1 MDKSVVKNG
10 DLLKVMTLKSGKFV
24 FSHRFEVNRLMPY
37 LIQANILHATVRDLP
52 ILPDMAARL
61 EEEIIRRS
69 IFGTAAIEGNP
80 LKEEEVAKIVS
91 EPDKRES
98 LERADKEIRNLKTAY
113 GYLAKIKVN
122 TGSAFLLEEDQ
133 IRLIHSMITHDI
145 VHEQNVPGQYRNH
158 LVRVGDGSHGGV
170 YTPPHILE
178 DIQKLMSEFMLWI
191 NSAEVTTLDPIIRVA
206 LAHYY
211 FGLIHPFGDGNGRT
225 ARLIEAML
233 MKSSGLTFVPVML
246 SNYYYRNVD
255 DYFWAFSITRKNRE
269 HDVTHFLEFALKG
282 VIESLTEIK
291 DRIIYFIRKF
301 TLRDYFLFLR
311 KEMGLNRRRQDLLMI
326 LLDESGPFSFD
337 DLFSV
342 PKFRV
347 LYKSVS
353 QRTAKR
359 DLKALCEQ
367 NLLDCKKDQYTL
379 NLRVLG

>member
-10 DLLKVMTLKSGKFV
+10 DLLKVMTFKSGKFI

-37 LIQANILHATVRDLP
+37 LLQANILHTTVRDLP

-80 LKEEEVAKIVS
+80 LKEEEVAKIIS
-91 EPDKRES
+91 ESGKRES
-98 LERADKEIRNLKTAY
+98 LERADTEIRNLKTAY
-113 GYLAKIKVN
+113 DYLAKIKIS
-122 TGSAFLLEEDQ
+122 TESAFMLEEDQ
-133 IRLIHSMITHDI
+133 IRYVHSMITRDI
-145 VHEQNVPGQYRNH
+145 IHEQNAPGQYRNH
-158 LVRVGDGSHGGV
+158 RVKVGDGSHGGV
-170 YTPPHILE
+170 YTPPHIHE
-178 DIQKLMSEFMLWI
+178 DIQKLTREFILWI
-191 NSAEVTTLDPIIRVA
+191 NSPEVTTLDPIIRAA
-206 LAHYY
+206 LAHYH

-233 MKSSGLTFVPVML
+233 MKSSGFTFVPVML
-246 SNYYYRNVD
+246 SNYYYKHVD
-255 DYFWAFSITRKNRE
+255 DYFLAFSITRKNKE

-282 VIESLTEIK
+282 VTESLTEIK

-301 TLRDYFLFLR
+301 TLREYYTFLR
-311 KEMGLNRRRQDLLMI
+311 KEMRLNRRRHDLLTI

-337 DLFSV
+337 DLFTIPS
-342 PKFRV
+342 FRV
-347 LYKSVS
+347 LYKTVS

-359 DLKALCEQ
+359 DLKALCDQ
-367 NLLDCKKDQYTL
+367 KLLNCKKDEYSL

>member
-10 DLLKVMTLKSGKFV
+10 DLLKVMTFKSGKFI

-37 LIQANILHATVRDLP
+37 LLQANILHATVRDLP

-80 LKEEEVAKIVS
+80 LKEEEVAKIIS
-91 EPDKRES
+91 ESGKRES
-98 LERADKEIRNLKTAY
+98 LERADTEIRNLKTAY
-113 GYLAKIKVN
+113 DYLAEIKISAA
-122 TGSAFLLEEDQ
+122 SAFMLGEDQ
-133 IRLIHSMITHDI
+133 IRLIHSMITYDI

-158 LVRVGDGSHGGV
+158 LVKVGDGSHGGV
-170 YTPPHILE
+170 YTPPYILE

-191 NSAEVTTLDPIIRVA
+191 NSAEVTTLDPIIRAA
-206 LAHYY
+206 LAHYH

-233 MKSSGLTFVPVML
+233 MKSSGFTFVPVML
-246 SNYYYRNVD
+246 SNYYYKHVD
-255 DYFWAFSITRKNRE
+255 DYFWAFSITRQNKE
-269 HDVTHFLEFALKG
+269 HDVTHFLEFVLKG

-301 TLRDYFLFLR
+301 TLREYYTFLR
-311 KEMGLNRRRQDLLMI
+311 KEMRLNRRRHDLLTI

-337 DLFSV
+337 DLFIV

-367 NLLDCKKDQYTL
+367 KLLNCKKDEYSL